1 MRKFSSLLSTVFVVS
16 SISVVTSCKDDD
28 NQKSR
33 TDLLTGTSWMVDKA
47 QVEVSGQLIDVPT
60 DFSPCGL
67 DDVYTFTKA
76 GVFSST
82 VGLDDCGDGSDK
94 ALNGTWVWKE
104 NETILSVTADDGDP
118 DTDNT
123 DDLTVVVL
131 TETQLKIETG
141 TIPYDVNGDGK
152 DDMEVKSYLIYKSK

>member
-1 MRKFSSLLSTVFVVS
+1 MRKFSSLLSTALVVS

-33 TDLLTGTSWMVDKA
+33 TDLLTGTSWMIDKA
-47 QVEVSGQLIDVPT
+47 QIELNGQFIDVPT
-60 DFSPCGL
+60 DISPCGL

-76 GVFSST
+76 GVFTSS

-104 NETILSVTADDGDP
+104 NETVLSTTVDDSDP
-118 DTDNT
+118 DTNDT
-123 DDLTVVVL
+123 DDLTIVVL
-131 TETQLKIETG
+131 TEAQIKLYVET
-141 TIPYDVNGDGK
+141 ISYDVNGDGQ
-152 DDMEVKSYLIYKSK
+152 DDAEVKSYLVYKSK